1 MTIDKTI
8 TLKNGVQITMHLT
21 EEWDRISFSQNGKEL
36 DGEFL
41 FDDVYENQ
49 QSFLLKRLYSPN
61 SFKRLGLGEEV
72 LKFFKSE
79 TGNAIIWTREN
90 DRETRDDGS
99 HLTEKAPT
107 FIRKMQK
114 LGLIAEW
121 DNGE

>member
-8 TLKNGVQITMHLT
+8 ILKNGVGITMHLT
-21 EEWDRISFSQNGKEL
+21 EEWDRISFSQNGNEL

-41 FDDVYENQ
+41 FDDTDGNQ

-61 SFKRLGLGEEV
+61 NFKRLGLGEEV

-79 TGNAIIWTREN
+79 TSNPIIWTREN
-90 DRETRDDGS
+90 DGIVRDDGS
-99 HLTEKAPT
+99 HLTDNAPS
-107 FIRKMQK
+107 FVKKMQRK
-114 LGLIAEW
+114 KLIAAW

>member
-8 TLKNGVQITMHLT
+8 ILKNGVQITMHLT
-21 EEWDRISFSQNGKEL
+21 EEWDRISFSQNGNTL

-61 SFKRLGLGEEV
+61 NFKRMGLGEEV
-72 LKFFKSE
+72 LRFFKSE
-79 TGNAIIWTREN
+79 TSNAIIWTREN
-90 DRETRDDGS
+90 DGVTRDDGS
-99 HLTEKAPT
+99 HLTENAPC
-107 FIRKMQK
+107 FVKKMQRK
-114 LGLIAEW
+114 GLIAEW

>member
-21 EEWDRISFSQNGKEL
+21 EEWDKISFCQNGKEL

-49 QSFLLKRLYSPN
+49 QSFLLKKLYSPN

-90 DRETRDDGS
+90 DGQTRDDGS

>member
-1 MTIDKTI
+1 
-8 TLKNGVQITMHLT
+8 MHLA

-61 SFKRLGLGEEV
+61 SFKRLGLGKEV

-90 DRETRDDGS
+90 DGETRDDGS
-99 HLTEKAPT
+99 HLTENGPT
-107 FIRKMQK
+107 FVRKMQK
-114 LGLIAEW
+114 LGLIAEL
-121 DNGE
+121 DNGEDY

>member
-1 MTIDKTI
+1 MTIDKTL
-8 TLKNGVQITMHLT
+8 TLKNGEQITMHLT

-41 FDDVYENQ
+41 FDDVYGNQ

-79 TGNAIIWTREN
+79 NGNAIIWTRKN
-90 DRETRDDGS
+90 DGVVRDDGS

>member
-8 TLKNGVQITMHLT
+8 ILKNGISITMHLT
-21 EEWDRISFSQNGKEL
+21 EEWDRISFSQNGNEL

-41 FDDVYENQ
+41 FEDVDENQ

-61 SFKRLGLGEEV
+61 SFKRLGLGEEI

-79 TGNAIIWTREN
+79 TGNATIWTREN
-90 DRETRDDGS
+90 DGEVRSDGS
-99 HLTEKAPT
+99 HLTGNAPT

-121 DNGE
+121 DKGE

>member
-21 EEWDRISFSQNGKEL
+21 EEWDRISFSQNGNTL

-49 QSFLLKRLYSPN
+49 QSFLLKRLYSPIN
-61 SFKRLGLGEEV
+61 FKRLGLGEEV
-72 LKFFKSE
+72 LRFFKSE
-79 TGNAIIWTREN
+79 TSNAIIWTREN
-90 DRETRDDGS
+90 DGVTRDDGS

>member
-1 MTIDKTI
+1 MTIDKKI

-49 QSFLLKRLYSPN
+49 QSFLLKKLYSPN
-61 SFKRLGLGEEV
+61 SFIRLGLGEEV
-72 LKFFKSE
+72 LKFFKAE

-90 DRETRDDGS
+90 DGETRDDGS
-99 HLTEKAPT
+99 HLTDKAPT

>member
-1 MTIDKTI
+1 
-8 TLKNGVQITMHLT
+8 MHLA
-21 EEWDRISFSQNGKEL
+21 EEWDRISFSKNGKEL

-90 DRETRDDGS
+90 DSETRDDGS
-99 HLTEKAPT
+99 HLTEKAPR

-121 DNGE
+121 NNGE

>member
-8 TLKNGVQITMHLT
+8 ILKKSVSITMHLT
-21 EEWDRISFSQNGKEL
+21 EEWDRISFSQNGNEL

-41 FDDVYENQ
+41 FDDVDENQ

-61 SFKRLGLGEEV
+61 NLKRLGLGEEV

-79 TGNAIIWTREN
+79 TNDAIIWTREN
-90 DRETRDDGS
+90 DGVVRDDGS
-99 HLTEKAPT
+99 HLTENAPC

-114 LGLIAEW
+114 KGLIAEW
-121 DNGE
+121 ENGE